1 MNLYNEARGRIE
13 EKVRAVENAS
23 MKVLDL
29 RDMATRLV
37 KNLQRKLER
46 IISKLGHFKPAAH

>member
-1 MNLYNEARGRIE
+1 MDLYNEARGRIE
-13 EKVRAVENAS
+13 EKVRAVKNAS

-29 RDMATRLV
+29 RDMATSLV

-46 IISKLGHFKPAAH
+46 FISKLGHVKPAAN